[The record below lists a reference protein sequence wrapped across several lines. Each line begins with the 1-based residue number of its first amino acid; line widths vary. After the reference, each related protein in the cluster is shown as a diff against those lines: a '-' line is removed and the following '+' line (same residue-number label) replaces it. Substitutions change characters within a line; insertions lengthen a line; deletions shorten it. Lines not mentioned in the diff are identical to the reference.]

1 MTVFVA
7 FIVGIMLFPLF
18 RFFPLISILFFAVA
32 IIFIG
37 TKKRYVLLLIIP
49 LGFLYSAAR
58 FSPDVQSID
67 VWKKELKLTG
77 RFVPKSSVPSAG
89 SSVKTFD
96 IETAADDES
105 GSEIDDLHDKD
116 INIYT
121 DIDEDPDQEY
131 EVLLKTG
138 ADKARR
144 NPRGWGRM
152 KLYGSAEGLRVSGPA
167 SFSVTNY
174 FNKWRK
180 RINDCF
186 GPVSERLGS
195 PYIFGNDW
203 RGLLSRG

>member
-7 FIVGIMLFPLF
+7 FIVGTMLFSLF
-18 RFFPLISILFFAVA
+18 RFFPLSSILFFAAA

-37 TKKRYVLLLIIP
+37 AKKMYVLLLIIP
-49 LGFLYSAAR
+49 LGFLYSATR

-77 RFVPKSSVPSAG
+77 RFAPKSSVPSAG

-121 DIDEDPDQEY
+121 D
-131 EVLLKTG
+131 V
-138 ADKARR
+138 DKILIRSTR
-144 NPRGWGRM
+144 
-152 KLYGSAEGLRVSGPA
+152 
-167 SFSVTNY
+167 SF
-174 FNKWRK
+174 
-180 RINDCF
+180 
-186 GPVSERLGS
+186 
-195 PYIFGNDW
+195 
-203 RGLLSRG
+203 